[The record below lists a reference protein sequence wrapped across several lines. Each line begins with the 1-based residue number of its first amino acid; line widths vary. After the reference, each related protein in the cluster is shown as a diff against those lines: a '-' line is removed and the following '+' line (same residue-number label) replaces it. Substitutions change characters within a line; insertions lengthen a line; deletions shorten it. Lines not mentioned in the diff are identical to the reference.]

1 MPVEDGRTGAT
12 PRDGFRAARLM
23 LEWLFH
29 TSSTTPLAC
38 QQVARLPGRVRR
50 QRLLGDNV
58 SFIALRGFRS
68 TVVVPSRLTAKGEPA
83 DLINVETG
91 MARGASPHRGPC
103 RAGSCCSSPARSP
116 QGLRHDDE
124 PTRVP
129 QV

>member
-1 MPVEDGRTGAT
+1 ASVQRAILRAIEARFPVQGSLPMPVEDGRTGAT

-50 QRLLGDNV
+50 QRLLGDTV

-68 TVVVPSRLTAKGEPA
+68 TVVVPSRL
-83 DLINVETG
+83 
-91 MARGASPHRGPC
+91 
-103 RAGSCCSSPARSP
+103 
-116 QGLRHDDE
+116 
-124 PTRVP
+124 
-129 QV
+129 